1 MMDEKY
7 RKIFKTV
14 PKESFSEYF
23 NKQKRKF
30 NQEERI
36 NEAIRIMEERGYT
49 VLTEGKFVK
58 FLTGLALSL
67 GLLTNANA
75 REFNT
80 QASSGY
86 TRQKAKTSMFAKEM
100 QKNYDLQSDV
110 QLTDK
115 MVQTIVDNVAKK
127 ISQRMLDDDK
137 YEEDELFALQEWQDA
152 VTFYKSLVKAD
163 ESLGNMFSRRLDKA
177 LTQSIRI
184 APNIQRYVIKNG

>member
-1 MMDEKY
+1 MDEKY

-49 VLTEGKFVK
+49 VLTEGKLVK
-58 FLTGLALSL
+58 FLAGLALSL

-75 REFNT
+75 REFNA

-86 TRQKAKTSMFAKEM
+86 TSQKANTSMFAKDM
-100 QKNYDLQSDV
+100 QKNYNLQSDV

-127 ISQRMLDDDK
+127 ISQRMLDEDK

>member
-1 MMDEKY
+1 MDEKY

-49 VLTEGKFVK
+49 VLTEGKLVK
-58 FLTGLALSL
+58 FLAGLALSL

-75 REFNT
+75 REFNA

-86 TRQKAKTSMFAKEM
+86 TSQKANTSMFAKDM
-100 QKNYDLQSDV
+100 QKNYNLQSDV

-127 ISQRMLDDDK
+127 ISQRMLDEDK
-137 YEEDELFALQEWQDA
+137 YEEDELFGLQEWQDA

>member
-1 MMDEKY
+1 M
-7 RKIFKTV
+7 

-49 VLTEGKFVK
+49 VLTEGKLVK
-58 FLTGLALSL
+58 FLAGLALSL

-75 REFNT
+75 REFNA

-86 TRQKAKTSMFAKEM
+86 TSQKANTSMFAKDM
-100 QKNYDLQSDV
+100 QKNYNLQSDV

-127 ISQRMLDDDK
+127 ISQRMLEEDK

>member
-1 MMDEKY
+1 MDEKY
-7 RKIFKTV
+7 RKLFKTG
-14 PKESFSEYF
+14 EIETFGEYF
-23 NKQKRKF
+23 NKQKRKI
-30 NQEERI
+30 NQEERM

-58 FLTGLALSL
+58 FLAGLALSL

-75 REFNT
+75 REFNA

-86 TRQKAKTSMFAKEM
+86 TSQKANTSMFAKDM
-100 QKNYDLQSDV
+100 QKNYNLQSDV

-115 MVQTIVDNVAKK
+115 MVQAIVDNVAKK
-127 ISQRMLDDDK
+127 ISQRMLDEDK

-152 VTFYKSLVKAD
+152 VTFYKFLVKAD

>member
-1 MMDEKY
+1 MDEKY
-7 RKIFKTV
+7 RKLFKTG
-14 PKESFSEYF
+14 EIETFGEYF
-23 NKQKRKF
+23 NKQKRKI
-30 NQEERI
+30 NQEERM

-49 VLTEGKFVK
+49 VLTEGKLVK
-58 FLTGLALSL
+58 FLAGLALSL
-67 GLLTNANA
+67 GLLSNANA
-75 REFNT
+75 REFNA

-86 TRQKAKTSMFAKEM
+86 TSQKANTSMFAKDM
-100 QKNYDLQSDV
+100 QKNYNLQSDV

-127 ISQRMLDDDK
+127 ISQRMLDEDK

>member
-1 MMDEKY
+1 MDEKY

-49 VLTEGKFVK
+49 VLTEGKLVK
-58 FLTGLALSL
+58 FLAGLALSL

-75 REFNT
+75 REFNA

-86 TRQKAKTSMFAKEM
+86 TSQKANTSMFAKDM
-100 QKNYDLQSDV
+100 QKNYNLQSDV

-127 ISQRMLDDDK
+127 ISQRMLEEDK

>member
-1 MMDEKY
+1 MNEKY
-7 RKIFKTV
+7 RKIFKTA

-49 VLTEGKFVK
+49 VLTEGKLVK
-58 FLTGLALSL
+58 FLAGLALSL

-75 REFNT
+75 REFNA

-86 TRQKAKTSMFAKEM
+86 TSQKANTSMFAKDM
-100 QKNYDLQSDV
+100 QKNYNLQSDV

-127 ISQRMLDDDK
+127 ISQRMLDEDK

-184 APNIQRYVIKNG
+184 APNIQRYVIKHG

>member
-1 MMDEKY
+1 MDEKY
-7 RKIFKTV
+7 RKIFKTG
-14 PKESFSEYF
+14 EIETFSEYF
-23 NKQKRKF
+23 NKQKRKI
-30 NQEERI
+30 NQEERM

-49 VLTEGKFVK
+49 VLTEGKLVK
-58 FLTGLALSL
+58 FLAGLALSL
-67 GLLTNANA
+67 GLLSNANA
-75 REFNT
+75 REFNA
-80 QASSGY
+80 QASAGY
-86 TRQKAKTSMFAKEM
+86 TSQKANTSMFAKDM
-100 QKNYDLQSDV
+100 QKNYNLQSDV

-127 ISQRMLDDDK
+127 ISQRMLDEDK
-137 YEEDELFALQEWQDA
+137 YEEDELFGLQEWQDA

>member
-1 MMDEKY
+1 MDEKY

-49 VLTEGKFVK
+49 VLTEGKLVK
-58 FLTGLALSL
+58 FLAGLALSL

-75 REFNT
+75 REFNA

-86 TRQKAKTSMFAKEM
+86 TSQKANTSMFAKDM
-100 QKNYDLQSDV
+100 QKNYNLQSDV

-127 ISQRMLDDDK
+127 ISQRMLDEDK

-184 APNIQRYVIKNG
+184 APNIQRYVIKHG

>member
-1 MMDEKY
+1 MDEKY

-49 VLTEGKFVK
+49 VLTEGKLVK

-75 REFNT
+75 REFNA

-86 TRQKAKTSMFAKEM
+86 TSQKANTSMFAKDM
-100 QKNYDLQSDV
+100 QKNYNLQSDV
-110 QLTDK
+110 QLTGK

-127 ISQRMLDDDK
+127 ISQRMLDEDK

>member
-1 MMDEKY
+1 MDEKY
-7 RKIFKTV
+7 RKIFKTG
-14 PKESFSEYF
+14 EIETFSEYF
-23 NKQKRKF
+23 NKQKRKI
-30 NQEERI
+30 NQEERM

-49 VLTEGKFVK
+49 VLTEGKLVK
-58 FLTGLALSL
+58 FLAGLALSL
-67 GLLTNANA
+67 GLLSNANA
-75 REFNT
+75 REFNA
-80 QASSGY
+80 QASAGY
-86 TRQKAKTSMFAKEM
+86 TSQKANTSMFAKDM
-100 QKNYDLQSDV
+100 QKNYNLQSDI

-127 ISQRMLDDDK
+127 ISQRMLDEDK
-137 YEEDELFALQEWQDA
+137 YEEDELFGLQEWQDA

>member
-1 MMDEKY
+1 MDEKY

-36 NEAIRIMEERGYT
+36 NEAIRIMEEHGYT
-49 VLTEGKFVK
+49 VLTEGKLVK
-58 FLTGLALSL
+58 FLAGLALSL

-75 REFNT
+75 REFNA

-86 TRQKAKTSMFAKEM
+86 TSQKANTSMFAKDM
-100 QKNYDLQSDV
+100 QKNYNLQSDV

-127 ISQRMLDDDK
+127 ISQRMLDEDK

-152 VTFYKSLVKAD
+152 VTFYKSLVKVD

>member
-1 MMDEKY
+1 MDEKY

-49 VLTEGKFVK
+49 VLTEGKLVK

-75 REFNT
+75 REFNA

-86 TRQKAKTSMFAKEM
+86 TSQKANTSMFAKDM
-100 QKNYDLQSDV
+100 QKNYNLQSDV
-110 QLTDK
+110 QLTGK

-127 ISQRMLDDDK
+127 ISQRMLNEDK

>member
-1 MMDEKY
+1 MDEKY
-7 RKIFKTV
+7 RKIFKTA

-49 VLTEGKFVK
+49 VLTEGKLVK
-58 FLTGLALSL
+58 FLAGLALSL

-75 REFNT
+75 REFNA

-86 TRQKAKTSMFAKEM
+86 TSQKANTSMFAKDM
-100 QKNYDLQSDV
+100 QKNYNLQSDV

-127 ISQRMLDDDK
+127 ISQRMLEEDK

-184 APNIQRYVIKNG
+184 APNSQRYVIKNG

>member
-1 MMDEKY
+1 MDEKY
-7 RKIFKTV
+7 RKLFKTG
-14 PKESFSEYF
+14 EIETFGEYF
-23 NKQKRKF
+23 NKQKRKI
-30 NQEERI
+30 NQEERM

-49 VLTEGKFVK
+49 VLTEGKLIK
-58 FLTGLALSL
+58 FLAGLALSL
-67 GLLTNANA
+67 GLLSNANA
-75 REFNT
+75 REFNA

-86 TRQKAKTSMFAKEM
+86 TSQKANTSMFAKDM
-100 QKNYDLQSDV
+100 QKNYNLQSDV

-127 ISQRMLDDDK
+127 ISQRMLDEDK

>member
-1 MMDEKY
+1 MDEKY
-7 RKIFKTV
+7 RKIFKTM

-30 NQEERI
+30 NQEEHM

-49 VLTEGKFVK
+49 VLTEGQLVK
-58 FLTGLALSL
+58 YLACLALSL

-75 REFNT
+75 KEFNT
-80 QASSGY
+80 QASGGY
-86 TRQKAKTSMFAKEM
+86 TSQNANTSMFAKDM
-100 QKNYDLQSDV
+100 QKNYNLQSDV

-127 ISQRMLDDDK
+127 ISQRMLDEDK
-137 YEEDELFALQEWQDA
+137 YEEDELFALEEWQDA

-163 ESLGNMFSRRLDKA
+163 ENLGNMFSRRLDKA

>member
-1 MMDEKY
+1 MDEKY
-7 RKIFKTV
+7 RKIFKTA

-49 VLTEGKFVK
+49 VLTEGKLVK
-58 FLTGLALSL
+58 FLAGLALSL

-75 REFNT
+75 REFNA

-86 TRQKAKTSMFAKEM
+86 TSQKANTSMFAKDM
-100 QKNYDLQSDV
+100 QKNYNLQSDV

-127 ISQRMLDDDK
+127 ISQRMLEEDK

>member
-1 MMDEKY
+1 MDEKY

-49 VLTEGKFVK
+49 VLTEGKLVK

-75 REFNT
+75 REFNA

-86 TRQKAKTSMFAKEM
+86 TSQKANTSMFAKDM
-100 QKNYDLQSDV
+100 QKNYNLQSDV

-127 ISQRMLDDDK
+127 ISQRMLEEDK

>member
-1 MMDEKY
+1 MDEKY

-36 NEAIRIMEERGYT
+36 NEAICIMEERGYT
-49 VLTEGKFVK
+49 VLTEGKLVK
-58 FLTGLALSL
+58 FLAGLALSL

-75 REFNT
+75 REFNA

-86 TRQKAKTSMFAKEM
+86 TSQKANTSMFAKDM
-100 QKNYDLQSDV
+100 QKNYNLQSDV

-127 ISQRMLDDDK
+127 ISQRMLDEDK

-184 APNIQRYVIKNG
+184 APNIQRYVIKHG

>member
-1 MMDEKY
+1 MDEKY
-7 RKIFKTV
+7 RKLFKTG
-14 PKESFSEYF
+14 EIETFGEYF
-23 NKQKRKF
+23 NKQKRKI
-30 NQEERI
+30 NQEERM
-36 NEAIRIMEERGYT
+36 NEAISIMEERGYT
-49 VLTEGKFVK
+49 VLTEGKLVK
-58 FLTGLALSL
+58 FLAGLALSL
-67 GLLTNANA
+67 GLLSNANA
-75 REFNT
+75 REFNA

-86 TRQKAKTSMFAKEM
+86 TSQKANTSMFAKNM
-100 QKNYDLQSDV
+100 QKNYNLQSDV

-127 ISQRMLDDDK
+127 ISQRMLDEDK

>member
-1 MMDEKY
+1 MNEKY

-49 VLTEGKFVK
+49 VLTEGKLVK
-58 FLTGLALSL
+58 FLAGLALSL

-75 REFNT
+75 REFNA

-86 TRQKAKTSMFAKEM
+86 TSQKANTSMFAKDM
-100 QKNYDLQSDV
+100 QKNYNLQSDV

-127 ISQRMLDDDK
+127 ISQRMLDEDK

-184 APNIQRYVIKNG
+184 APNIQRYVIKHG

>member
-1 MMDEKY
+1 MDEKY
-7 RKIFKTV
+7 RKIFKTG
-14 PKESFSEYF
+14 EIETFGEYF
-23 NKQKRKF
+23 NKQKRKI
-30 NQEERI
+30 NQEERM

-49 VLTEGKFVK
+49 VLTEGKLVK
-58 FLTGLALSL
+58 FLAGLALSL

-75 REFNT
+75 REFNA

-86 TRQKAKTSMFAKEM
+86 TSQKANTSMFAKDM
-100 QKNYDLQSDV
+100 QKNYNLQSDV

-127 ISQRMLDDDK
+127 ISQRMLDEDK

-184 APNIQRYVIKNG
+184 APNIQRYVIKHG

>member
-1 MMDEKY
+1 MDEKY

-49 VLTEGKFVK
+49 VLTEGKLVK

-75 REFNT
+75 REFNA

-86 TRQKAKTSMFAKEM
+86 TSQKANTSMFAKDM
-100 QKNYDLQSDV
+100 QKNYNLQSDV
-110 QLTDK
+110 QLTGK

-127 ISQRMLDDDK
+127 ISQRMLDEDK
-137 YEEDELFALQEWQDA
+137 YEEDKLFALQEWQDA

>member
-1 MMDEKY
+1 MDEKY
-7 RKIFKTV
+7 RKLFKTD
-14 PKESFSEYF
+14 EIETFGEYF
-23 NKQKRKF
+23 NKQKRKI
-30 NQEERI
+30 NQEERM

-49 VLTEGKFVK
+49 VLTEGKLVK
-58 FLTGLALSL
+58 FLAGLALSL
-67 GLLTNANA
+67 GLLSNANA
-75 REFNT
+75 REFNA

-86 TRQKAKTSMFAKEM
+86 ISQKANTSMFAKDM
-100 QKNYDLQSDV
+100 QKNYNLQSDV

-127 ISQRMLDDDK
+127 ISQRMLDEDK

>member
-1 MMDEKY
+1 MDEKY

-36 NEAIRIMEERGYT
+36 NEAIRIMEECGYT
-49 VLTEGKFVK
+49 VLTEGKLVK
-58 FLTGLALSL
+58 FLAGLALSL

-75 REFNT
+75 REFNA

-86 TRQKAKTSMFAKEM
+86 TSQKANTSMFAKDM
-100 QKNYDLQSDV
+100 QKNYNLQSDV

-127 ISQRMLDDDK
+127 ISQRMLDEDK

-184 APNIQRYVIKNG
+184 APNIQRYVIKHG

>member
-1 MMDEKY
+1 MDEKY
-7 RKIFKTV
+7 RKIFKSGEIET
-14 PKESFSEYF
+14 FSEYF
-23 NKQKRKF
+23 NKQKRKI
-30 NQEERI
+30 NQEERM

-49 VLTEGKFVK
+49 VLTEGKLVK
-58 FLTGLALSL
+58 FLAGLALSL
-67 GLLTNANA
+67 GLLSNANA
-75 REFNT
+75 REFNA
-80 QASSGY
+80 QASAGY
-86 TRQKAKTSMFAKEM
+86 TSQKANTSMFAKDM
-100 QKNYDLQSDV
+100 QKNYNLQSDV

-127 ISQRMLDDDK
+127 ISQRMLDEDK
-137 YEEDELFALQEWQDA
+137 YEEDELFGLQEWQDA

>member
-1 MMDEKY
+1 MDEKY

-49 VLTEGKFVK
+49 VLTEGKLVK
-58 FLTGLALSL
+58 FLAGLALSL

-75 REFNT
+75 REFNA

-86 TRQKAKTSMFAKEM
+86 TSQKANTSMFAKDM
-100 QKNYDLQSDV
+100 QKNYNLQSDV

-127 ISQRMLDDDK
+127 ISHRMLDEDK
-137 YEEDELFALQEWQDA
+137 YKEDELFALQEWQDA

>member
-1 MMDEKY
+1 MDEKY
-7 RKIFKTV
+7 RKLFKTGEI
-14 PKESFSEYF
+14 ESFGEYF
-23 NKQKRKF
+23 NKQKRKI
-30 NQEERI
+30 NQEERM

-49 VLTEGKFVK
+49 VLTEGKLVK
-58 FLTGLALSL
+58 FLAGLALSL
-67 GLLTNANA
+67 GLLSNANA
-75 REFNT
+75 REFNA

-86 TRQKAKTSMFAKEM
+86 TSQKANTSMFAKDM
-100 QKNYDLQSDV
+100 QKNYNLQSDV

-127 ISQRMLDDDK
+127 ISQRMLDEDK

>member
-1 MMDEKY
+1 MNEKY

-36 NEAIRIMEERGYT
+36 NEAIRIMEAHGYT
-49 VLTEGKFVK
+49 VLTEGKLVK
-58 FLTGLALSL
+58 FLAGLALSL

-75 REFNT
+75 REFNA
-80 QASSGY
+80 QASTGY
-86 TRQKAKTSMFAKEM
+86 TSQKANTSMFAKDM
-100 QKNYDLQSDV
+100 QKNYNLQSDV

-127 ISQRMLDDDK
+127 ISQRMLEEDK

>member
-1 MMDEKY
+1 MDEKY

-49 VLTEGKFVK
+49 VLTEGKLVK
-58 FLTGLALSL
+58 FLAGLALSL

-75 REFNT
+75 REFNA

-86 TRQKAKTSMFAKEM
+86 TSQKANTSMFAKDM
-100 QKNYDLQSDV
+100 QKNYNLQSDV

-127 ISQRMLDDDK
+127 ISQRMLDEDK
-137 YEEDELFALQEWQDA
+137 YKEDELFALREWQDA

>member
-1 MMDEKY
+1 MDEKY

-49 VLTEGKFVK
+49 VLTEGKLVK

-75 REFNT
+75 REFNA

-86 TRQKAKTSMFAKEM
+86 TSQKANTSMFAKDM
-100 QKNYDLQSDV
+100 QKNYNLQSDV
-110 QLTDK
+110 QLTGK

-127 ISQRMLDDDK
+127 ISQRMLDEDK
-137 YEEDELFALQEWQDA
+137 YEDDELFALQEWQDA

>member
-1 MMDEKY
+1 MDEKY
-7 RKIFKTV
+7 RKLFKTG
-14 PKESFSEYF
+14 EIETFGEYF
-23 NKQKRKF
+23 NKQKRKI
-30 NQEERI
+30 NQEERM

-49 VLTEGKFVK
+49 VLTEGKLVK
-58 FLTGLALSL
+58 FLAGLALSL
-67 GLLTNANA
+67 GLLSNANA
-75 REFNT
+75 REFNA

-86 TRQKAKTSMFAKEM
+86 TSQKANTSMFAKDM
-100 QKNYDLQSDV
+100 QKNYNLQSDV

-127 ISQRMLDDDK
+127 ISQRMLDEDK

-152 VTFYKSLVKAD
+152 VTFYKSLIKAD

>member
-1 MMDEKY
+1 MNEKY

-36 NEAIRIMEERGYT
+36 NEAIRIMEEHGYT
-49 VLTEGKFVK
+49 VLTEGKLVK
-58 FLTGLALSL
+58 FLAGLALSL

-75 REFNT
+75 REFNA

-86 TRQKAKTSMFAKEM
+86 TSQKANTSMFAKDM
-100 QKNYDLQSDV
+100 QKNYNLQSDV

-127 ISQRMLDDDK
+127 ISQRMLDEDK

-184 APNIQRYVIKNG
+184 APNIQRYVIKHG

>member
-1 MMDEKY
+1 MDEKY

-36 NEAIRIMEERGYT
+36 NEAIRIMEEHGYT
-49 VLTEGKFVK
+49 VLTEGKLVK
-58 FLTGLALSL
+58 FLAGLALSL

-75 REFNT
+75 REFNA

-86 TRQKAKTSMFAKEM
+86 TSQKANTSMFAKDM
-100 QKNYDLQSDV
+100 QKNYNLQSDV

-127 ISQRMLDDDK
+127 ISQRMLDEDK

-184 APNIQRYVIKNG
+184 APNIQRYVIKHG

>member
-1 MMDEKY
+1 MDEKY
-7 RKIFKTV
+7 RKLFKTG
-14 PKESFSEYF
+14 EIETFGEYF
-23 NKQKRKF
+23 NKQKRKI
-30 NQEERI
+30 NQEERM

-49 VLTEGKFVK
+49 VLTESKLVK
-58 FLTGLALSL
+58 FLGGLALSL
-67 GLLTNANA
+67 GLLSNANA
-75 REFNT
+75 REFNA

-86 TRQKAKTSMFAKEM
+86 TSQKANTSMFAKDM
-100 QKNYDLQSDV
+100 QKNYNLQSDV

-127 ISQRMLDDDK
+127 ISQRMLDEDK

>member
-1 MMDEKY
+1 MDEKY

-49 VLTEGKFVK
+49 VLTEGKLVK
-58 FLTGLALSL
+58 FLAGLALSL

-75 REFNT
+75 REFNV

-86 TRQKAKTSMFAKEM
+86 TSQKANTSMFAKDM
-100 QKNYDLQSDV
+100 QKNYNLQSDV

-127 ISQRMLDDDK
+127 ISQRMLDEDK
-137 YEEDELFALQEWQDA
+137 YEKDELFALQEWQDA

>member
-1 MMDEKY
+1 MDEKY
-7 RKIFKTV
+7 RKLFKTG
-14 PKESFSEYF
+14 EIETFGEYF
-23 NKQKRKF
+23 NKQKRKI
-30 NQEERI
+30 NQEERM
-36 NEAIRIMEERGYT
+36 NEAIHIMEERGYT
-49 VLTEGKFVK
+49 VLTEGKLVK
-58 FLTGLALSL
+58 FLAGLALSL

-75 REFNT
+75 REFNA

-86 TRQKAKTSMFAKEM
+86 TSQKANTSMFAKDM
-100 QKNYDLQSDV
+100 QKNYNLQSDV

-127 ISQRMLDDDK
+127 ISQRMLDEDK

>member
-1 MMDEKY
+1 MDEKY
-7 RKIFKTV
+7 RKIFKTG
-14 PKESFSEYF
+14 EIETFSEYF
-23 NKQKRKF
+23 NKQKRKI
-30 NQEERI
+30 NQEERM
-36 NEAIRIMEERGYT
+36 NEAISIMEERGYT
-49 VLTEGKFVK
+49 VLTEGKLVK
-58 FLTGLALSL
+58 FLAGLALSL
-67 GLLTNANA
+67 GLLSNANA
-75 REFNT
+75 REFNA

-86 TRQKAKTSMFAKEM
+86 TSQKANTSMFAKNM
-100 QKNYDLQSDV
+100 QKNYNLQSDV

-127 ISQRMLDDDK
+127 ISQRMLDEDK